1 MSTPKNALRKQGVKT
16 KPSLSAL
23 QNFDSLPDSA
33 YVRLPV
39 VEALYGC
46 SAATVWRRV
55 KDGGIPAPARL
66 SVRISGWNVGLLRQ
80 SLSRFG

>member
-1 MSTPKNALRKQGVKT
+1 MFGQSKKGQCEAT
-16 KPSLSAL
+16 KSQFLQTAL
-23 QNFDSLPDSA
+23 QNFDHLPDSA
-33 YVRLPV
+33 HVRLPV

-55 KDGGIPAPARL
+55 KDGGIPAPVRL

-80 SLSRFG
+80 SLSRIG

>member
-1 MSTPKNALRKQGVKT
+1 MRKKQADLYNDGRGVSTVPT
-16 KPSLSAL
+16 TL

-46 SAATVWRRV
+46 SAATVWRRS
-55 KDGGIPAPARL
+55 KDGGIPAPTKL
-66 SVRISGWNVGLLRQ
+66 SVRISGWNVGLLRK
-80 SLSRFG
+80 SLSRLG